1 MRCLD
6 YAGHRARKKIRV
18 NILREGSASVT
29 AFSEPVEHR
38 VHAEAKWLGRCVVV
52 LGPYDKKVWEMF
64 LEIEKDLPSEFTIND
79 VAELIHRQRPEVQSN
94 TIRSHMKG
102 CTPNHPSQRYYSLS
116 HKIFYYLGDN
126 KFRLWQSMDSI
137 PYSKESETG
146 QAAELKQPLH
156 AAGEEVCSDLLGSLK
171 REPSS
176 QRSRAST
183 FKRTRK

>member
-1 MRCLD
+1 M
-6 YAGHRARKKIRV
+6 
-18 NILREGSASVT
+18 
-29 AFSEPVEHR
+29 
-38 VHAEAKWLGRCVVV
+38 VV

-137 PYSKESETG
+137 PYSEKSETV
-146 QAAELKQPLH
+146 QAAEPKQPLH
-156 AAGEEVCSDLLGSLK
+156 APGAEIGGDLLDSLK
-171 REPSS
+171 GDPSS